1 MGRAYNVIDAD
12 GHILEPL
19 DLWDKYID
27 RKFRDRAPKVV
38 KAENGKER
46 LVIEEH
52 AVGDSRIGIGRIG
65 AVGARQGVVEADTMA
80 YKDGKPG
87 GFDPHKRI
95 PDMDA
100 DGIDAVF
107 LYPSLGLFS
116 GAIRDPELAAAV
128 CRAYNRWL
136 ADYCKPYPDR
146 LFGVAMLPMQSI
158 DLAIAEMR
166 FARKE
171 LGFRGGFLR
180 PNPYN
185 NKMIHHPDYEPFWA
199 AAEDLDFSIG
209 FHEGASSGMPT
220 VGIDRFEGRGA
231 QHIISHTMEMMLACM
246 SVIWGGVCER
256 HPKIRIAFLE
266 SGGGWIAPWLDRMDR
281 HFDDQG
287 FNDSG
292 LKTRPSELFL
302 RNCWISFE
310 PVEGSLKVLADY
322 IGPNKI
328 LWATDYPHSDGFF
341 PGAPKMML
349 DRLEGVFPGD
359 QARRHGRRGNGLLRA
374 ALALGHRPGE
384 RAARRAVVFDDRG
397 LPPRIPLREIR
408 AGARRQCAAS
418 ATCWRSSLHR
428 RNDGDRPC
436 WCRNTSAPAR
446 RRSRA
451 AARLR

>member
-1 MGRAYNVIDAD
+1 MSRAYNVVDAD

-27 RKFRDRAPKVV
+27 PGFRDRAPRIVTG
-38 KAENGKER
+38 ENGKQC
-46 LVIEEH
+46 LVMDEH
-52 AVGDSRIGIGRIG
+52 VVGNNQRGIGGIG
-65 AVGARQGVVEADTMA
+65 GVGARQGVVAADAME
-80 YKDGKPG
+80 YQDGKPG

-100 DGIDAVF
+100 DGIDAAF

-116 GAIRDPELAAAV
+116 GAIHDPQLAAAV

-146 LFGVAMLPMQSI
+146 LFGVAMLPMQEVE
-158 DLAIAEMR
+158 LAITEMR
-166 FARKE
+166 FAKKE
-171 LGFRGGFLR
+171 LGFKGGFIR

-185 NKMIHHPDYEPFWA
+185 NKMINHPDYEPFWA

-209 FHEGASSGMPT
+209 FHEGAAAGMPQ

-231 QHIISHTMEMMLACM
+231 RHIITHTMEMMLACLA
-246 SVIWGGVCER
+246 VIWGGVCDK
-256 HPKIRIAFLE
+256 HPKIRIGFLE

-292 LKTRPSELFL
+292 LTTRPSELFR

-322 IGPNKI
+322 VGPNKI

-341 PGAPKMML
+341 PGAPDMVRE
-349 DRLEGVFPGD
+349 RLKGTSPATQRGVLAG
-359 QARRHGRRGNGLLRA
+359 G
-374 ALALGHRPGE
+374 ALAFYGM
-384 RAARRAVVFDDRG
+384 
-397 LPPRIPLREIR
+397 
-408 AGARRQCAAS
+408 
-418 ATCWRSSLHR
+418 
-428 RNDGDRPC
+428 N
-436 WCRNTSAPAR
+436 
-446 RRSRA
+446 
-451 AARLR
+451 